1 MGLLTPHALD
11 LLEDGSTFYWS
22 DKSKDAWVIRDLRDS
37 KGNFLQRRVAPKGT
51 DYLLNYSHDDYQ
63 VWVDGNSA
71 DNTCVTSTPP
81 HTRGNYS

>member
-1 MGLLTPHALD
+1 MPDTHSLPPACGMGPLTPHALD

-22 DKSKDAWVIRDLRDS
+22 DKSEDAWVIRDLRDS

-51 DYLLNYSHDDYQ
+51 DYLLNYPYDDYQ

-71 DNTCVTSTPP
+71 GNT
-81 HTRGNYS
+81 